1 MIEYNLKFSKHDNDL
16 LIDKLKENGYD
27 DKDIEK
33 SIKKFIM
40 DKLNT
45 ESIMNQLFGIKDASR
60 DSFIVDDIPARFD
73 EITVLNIIDD
83 DNYYLSTYKLSI
95 DKKEFLLQ
103 FDVNR
108 KKEALFDLMLRDI
121 KKYVEK
127 HGEEF
132 VNINDTIFIRKDKI
146 ANVESNEKNLE
157 IEIILKNKVGSYKLP
172 RFNTINEYYINSIK
186 IDNCIIENNLK

>member
-60 DSFIVDDIPARFD
+60 DSFIIDDIPARFD